1 MNVSQAVAVSA
12 REMEARTVRLR
23 AIADGMR
30 GWPPAPGRVPLDE
43 AACPHAANVAEIAAC
58 RERLVRL
65 MDWLR

>member
-1 MNVSQAVAVSA
+1 
-12 REMEARTVRLR
+12 MEARTVRLR